1 MTRRLVPLAV
11 GLASLLGLL
20 MVVQPSRVIGALKG
34 ADLRLVG
41 AAMLVTTA
49 CYVLQGPRWHVLL
62 REAGVRLRL
71 RESTLS
77 STTPTWEAAG

>member
-41 AAMLVTTA
+41 AAMLTA
-49 CYVLQGPRWHVLL
+49 AFYVLEGARWHVLL
-62 REAGVRLRL
+62 GEAGVRLRL

-77 STTPTWEAAG
+77 STTPTREAAA